1 MSLLGAGSNTSSISV
16 RNRYHAGNFTLLS
29 LVALQMTAYVADT
42 ISVELIIMLLLVWM
56 DERQTET
63 AVERLGFRL
72 HFPTQFE

>member
-1 MSLLGAGSNTSSISV
+1 
-16 RNRYHAGNFTLLS
+16 
-29 LVALQMTAYVADT
+29 MTAYVADT